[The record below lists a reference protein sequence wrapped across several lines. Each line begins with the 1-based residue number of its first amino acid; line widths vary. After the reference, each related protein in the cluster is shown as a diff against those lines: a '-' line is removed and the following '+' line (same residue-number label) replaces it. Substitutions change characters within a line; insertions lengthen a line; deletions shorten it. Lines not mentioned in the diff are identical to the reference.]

1 MIEILIVAALIIV
14 IALKD
19 MKINKLENRL
29 NIKETE
35 NYGRIQFVI
44 EIEKLR
50 NQIEF
55 LTKRDNKLQQIE
67 QMFQN
72 GQVDLSELSK
82 LIKES

>member
-1 MIEILIVAALIIV
+1 MKEIYDRCDEVQ
-14 IALKD
+14 
-19 MKINKLENRL
+19 KIYE
-29 NIKETE
+29 ETE

-67 QMFQN
+67 QMFN
-72 GQVDLSELSK
+72 NKVVDLSELSK
-82 LIKES
+82 LIKEN

>member
-1 MIEILIVAALIIV
+1 MKEIYDRCDNVQ
-14 IALKD
+14 
-19 MKINKLENRL
+19 KIYE
-29 NIKETE
+29 ETE

-55 LTKRDNKLQQIE
+55 LSKRDNKLQQIE

-72 GQVDLSELSK
+72 GIVDLSELSK
-82 LIKES
+82 LIKEN

>member
-1 MIEILIVAALIIV
+1 MKEIYDRCDNVQ
-14 IALKD
+14 
-19 MKINKLENRL
+19 KIYE
-29 NIKETE
+29 ETE

-67 QMFQN
+67 QMFN
-72 GQVDLSELSK
+72 NKVVDLSELSK
-82 LIKES
+82 LVKEN

>member
-1 MIEILIVAALIIV
+1 MKEIYDRCDNVQ
-14 IALKD
+14 
-19 MKINKLENRL
+19 KIYE
-29 NIKETE
+29 ETE

-72 GQVDLSELSK
+72 SIVDLSELSK
-82 LIKES
+82 LIKEN

>member
-1 MIEILIVAALIIV
+1 MKEIYGRCDNVQ
-14 IALKD
+14 
-19 MKINKLENRL
+19 KIYE
-29 NIKETE
+29 ETE

-72 GQVDLSELSK
+72 SIVDLSELSK
-82 LIKES
+82 LIKEN

>member
-1 MIEILIVAALIIV
+1 MKEIYDRCDNVQ
-14 IALKD
+14 
-19 MKINKLENRL
+19 KIYE
-29 NIKETE
+29 ETE

-67 QMFQN
+67 QMLQN
-72 GQVDLSELSK
+72 SIVYLSELSK
-82 LIKES
+82 LIKEN

>member
-1 MIEILIVAALIIV
+1 MKEIYDRCDNVH
-14 IALKD
+14 
-19 MKINKLENRL
+19 KIYE
-29 NIKETE
+29 ETE

-72 GQVDLSELSK
+72 SIVDLSKLSK
-82 LIKES
+82 LVKEN

>member
-1 MIEILIVAALIIV
+1 MKEIYDRCDNVE
-14 IALKD
+14 
-19 MKINKLENRL
+19 KIYE
-29 NIKETE
+29 ETE

-67 QMFQN
+67 QMFKN

-82 LIKES
+82 LVKEN

>member
-1 MIEILIVAALIIV
+1 MKEIYDRCDNVQ
-14 IALKD
+14 
-19 MKINKLENRL
+19 KIYE
-29 NIKETE
+29 ETE

-72 GQVDLSELSK
+72 GIVDLSELSK
-82 LIKES
+82 LVKEN

>member
-1 MIEILIVAALIIV
+1 MKEIYDRCDNVQ
-14 IALKD
+14 
-19 MKINKLENRL
+19 KIYE
-29 NIKETE
+29 ETE

-55 LTKRDNKLQQIE
+55 LSKRDNKLQQIE

-82 LIKES
+82 LVKEN

>member
-1 MIEILIVAALIIV
+1 MKEIYDRCDNVQ
-14 IALKD
+14 
-19 MKINKLENRL
+19 KIYE
-29 NIKETE
+29 ETE

-55 LTKRDNKLQQIE
+55 LSKRDNKLQQIE

-72 GQVDLSELSK
+72 SIVDLSELSK
-82 LIKES
+82 LIKEN